1 MPLAH
6 DRHIRLD
13 FPLLARRATMPAMSI
28 TEAGL
33 SLREPTGLVRVGVS
47 WPDTEPEQ
55 AAPALVLIA
64 PADAH
69 ELCRRLAA
77 AAGLLVLAVETDEL
91 DVALTAVEW
100 TADHVAQLGGDPERL
115 SVAGVGEG
123 AALAAE
129 AARLCDLPH
138 ASATMSFAV
147 APGLSQ

>member
-1 MPLAH
+1 
-6 DRHIRLD
+6 
-13 FPLLARRATMPAMSI
+13 MSI
-28 TEAGL
+28 SEAGL

-47 WPDTEPEQ
+47 WPDSEPEQ
-55 AAPALVLIA
+55 DVPALVLIA
-64 PADAH
+64 CGDAAV
-69 ELCRRLAA
+69 LRRRLALER
-77 AAGLLVLAVETDEL
+77 GLLVLAVETCEL

-138 ASATMSFAV
+138 APAAMSFA
-147 APGLSQ
+147 AITCLSQ

>member
-1 MPLAH
+1 MP
-6 DRHIRLD
+6 D
-13 FPLLARRATMPAMSI
+13 MSI

-55 AAPALVLIA
+55 ELPALVLIA
-64 PADAH
+64 CRDAGA
-69 ELCRRLAA
+69 LCRRLALE
-77 AAGLLVLAVETDEL
+77 AGLLVLAVETREL

-138 ASATMSFAV
+138 AATPMSFA
-147 APGLSQ
+147 ATTCLSQ

>member
-1 MPLAH
+1 
-6 DRHIRLD
+6 
-13 FPLLARRATMPAMSI
+13 MSI
-28 TEAGL
+28 SEAGL

-47 WPDTEPEQ
+47 WPDSEPEQ
-55 AAPALVLIA
+55 DAPALVLIA
-64 PADAH
+64 CGDAG
-69 ELCRRLAA
+69 ELRRRLALQC
-77 AAGLLVLAVETDEL
+77 GLLVLAVETCEL

-138 ASATMSFAV
+138 VPAPMTFAATA
-147 APGLSQ
+147 GLSQ

>member
-1 MPLAH
+1 
-6 DRHIRLD
+6 
-13 FPLLARRATMPAMSI
+13 MPAMSI

-33 SLREPTGLVRVGVS
+33 SLREPIGLVRVGVS

-55 AAPALVLIA
+55 DVPALVLIA
-64 PADAH
+64 SRDARA
-69 ELCRRLAA
+69 LCRRLALE
-77 AAGLLVLAVETDEL
+77 AGLLVLAVETSEL

-138 ASATMSFAV
+138 VPEAMTFA
-147 APGLSQ
+147 AITGLSQ